1 MINVEVVSSVA
12 VWGWED
18 FIAEAER
25 QLGVITVYKDVVFKE
40 KIILKDLSKTTLKNK
55 AESQKNNVVFYDW
68 S

>member
-1 MINVEVVSSVA
+1 MINVVAVSSVV

-40 KIILKDLSKTTLKNK
+40 KIILKDLAKTTLKNK
-55 AESQKNNVVFYDW
+55 VESQKNNVVFYDW

>member
-1 MINVEVVSSVA
+1 MINVVAVSSVV

>member
-1 MINVEVVSSVA
+1 MINVEVVSSVV

-40 KIILKDLSKTTLKNK
+40 KIILKDLAKTTLKNK
-55 AESQKNNVVFYDW
+55 VESQKNNLVLYDW

>member
-1 MINVEVVSSVA
+1 MINVVAVSSVV

-40 KIILKDLSKTTLKNK
+40 KIILKDLAKTTLKNK
-55 AESQKNNVVFYDW
+55 VESQKNNLVFYDW

>member
-1 MINVEVVSSVA
+1 MINVEVVSSVV

-40 KIILKDLSKTTLKNK
+40 KIILKDLAKTTLKNK
-55 AESQKNNVVFYDW
+55 VESQKNNVVFYDW

>member
-1 MINVEVVSSVA
+1 MINVEVVSSVV

-40 KIILKDLSKTTLKNK
+40 KIILKDLAKTTLKNK
-55 AESQKNNVVFYDW
+55 VESQKNNLVFYDW

>member
-1 MINVEVVSSVA
+1 MINVEVVSSVV
-12 VWGWED
+12 VWGWEN

>member
-1 MINVEVVSSVA
+1 MINVVAVSSVV

-25 QLGVITVYKDVVFKE
+25 QLGVTTVYKDVVFKE
-40 KIILKDLSKTTLKNK
+40 KIILKDLAKTTLKNK
-55 AESQKNNVVFYDW
+55 VESQKNNLVFYDW

>member
-1 MINVEVVSSVA
+1 MINVVAVSSVV

-40 KIILKDLSKTTLKNK
+40 KIILKDLAKTTWKNK
-55 AESQKNNVVFYDW
+55 VESQKNNVVF
-68 S
+68 

>member
-1 MINVEVVSSVA
+1 MINVEVVSSVV